1 MEDNLEHAAIP
12 DGGPPTAA
20 VQLLL
25 VIQCP
30 KHRLRLLTHLLFDLI
45 GQYYPRPPLH
55 LMLETD

>member
-1 MEDNLEHAAIP
+1 MEDNLYHAAKA

-30 KHRLRLLTHLLFDLI
+30 KHRLRLLTHQLFDLI
-45 GQYYPRPPLH
+45 CQYYPPPPLH
-55 LMLETD
+55 LMLKTD